1 MGKICHKKGENLA
14 DKLKKKKIG
23 TTMERNWHKNGNLT
37 AI

>member
-1 MGKICHKKGENLA
+1 MGKIWQKGEKNLA

-23 TTMERNWHKNGNLT
+23 TKIERNWHKNGNMT